1 MTGTPSIKG
10 TAFAKVVEDVAKL
23 LAAQELSR
31 AQAERWLR
39 PEDFTLLGREVQA
52 ARWYDITTYERMSRL
67 LLDVVGQGDT
77 EYLRER
83 GRQTAK
89 RLLEAGVYAQ
99 LEYLHRTEAGRAG
112 DPQQRLDA
120 LGRDLRL
127 LNTLSASILNFSK
140 WNAFREE
147 GMPRYRIEVSE
158 AAAMPEVL
166 CWTTDGFV
174 NGMAEQSQ
182 RTGMW
187 RWERPRKEL
196 VIFRMS
202 RDL

>member
-1 MTGTPSIKG
+1 MVPSIKG
-10 TAFAKVVEDVAKL
+10 TAFTKVVEDVAKL
-23 LAAQELSR
+23 LAGQELSR
-31 AQAERWLR
+31 AKAERWLR
-39 PEDFTLLGREVQA
+39 AEDFALLDREVQA
-52 ARWYDITTYERMSRL
+52 ARWYDILSYERMSRL
-67 LLDVVGQGDT
+67 LLDVVGHGDT

-83 GRQTAK
+83 GRKTAK
-89 RLLEAGVYAQ
+89 RLLDAGVYAQ
-99 LEYLHRTEAGRAG
+99 LEYLHRTEAGRAS
-112 DPQQRLDA
+112 DPQQRFDA

-140 WNAFREE
+140 WNAFKE
-147 GMPRYRIEVSE
+147 GEQRRYRIEVSE

-174 NGMAEQSQ
+174 NGMAEQSR

-187 RWERPRKEL
+187 RWERPRQDL
-196 VIFRMS
+196 VIFRMK